1 MLLFLSITARADA
14 LDWSIVPL
22 EAVVPRPDAEGDAPL
37 VQAAVSRVSAEIQPG
52 LESRLTLTY
61 TIQAFADGFSVAS
74 LGAGPLTVES
84 ARLDGRAVAVPPDRD
99 GNRQL
104 VAELARGTHTV
115 VLAGVM
121 ATPRSTLSLPMPT
134 APIAVRLAGAGI
146 DVSID
151 RGAALSEGHIVVP
164 PGDAL
169 TVTWK
174 PAAPPAPRPSR
185 LEAAAAVGL
194 TLSTDGMEGAG
205 VVTFDAIHGAVE
217 QVRIAVPGADWAEA
231 SGGVVSS
238 STLSGEW
245 LEVGLV
251 APQTGRFSVEV
262 ALRGP
267 ADAGRTDA
275 PLLLPQADSREGW
288 VSIYQG
294 EEGYL
299 ARDTTDLAVIAPEV
313 VPPWGRDLASGQ
325 LLSSLHYTTGQP
337 SLRWEQSEWEAL
349 QTPGTVIDSAHLEVA
364 VVAHGRALTRARY
377 QVRNDRGAWLWMDLP
392 DASSVLAVR
401 VAGHIVEP
409 VVSEGRLGIPLEK
422 SVETLAGLVSFPVE
436 VSLLA
441 STPKFSRRGAVVL
454 TAPAVSAPITD
465 ASWSLSLPPGTIA
478 RRIEGNVQVAADAV
492 ADRVLL
498 IGRGYRRTPS
508 LEPVLSSGARKTD
521 TQAVEASQDYWNQA
535 YDAYK
540 DNRFDEA
547 GELLEQSLIYNP
559 DNVSAS
565 ALQGNVMVLTGEPGA
580 GGDDEVE
587 QVERVKAMARAKSK
601 GESQRQQ
608 VLVEDAEEQLRAGN
622 VEEAITLYE
631 SAIVVTDQLA
641 RLESD
646 EAYVQ
651 KAAAENLRSRLA
663 EAEVVSLRNRRQD
676 QAARTAPAEP
686 EPVPAVLSLPE
697 GVITDG
703 AVIAVDLEG
712 IDAAGGLRS
721 LSAAPPPPAQ
731 ARADH
736 TLSEALRA
744 PSDRAGATEMALL
757 GMLSGAEDELEA
769 PEVAASVEPSILD
782 VYEPEG
788 TMAEP
793 LAGPYRGGRR
803 ASGRR
808 SASASSASVS
818 VQTVSAFALPTGVTA
833 SRWIVLVPSA
843 GPMLTLTR
851 QLVPAGEVLEVVVP
865 YRIGRSGRSGG

>member
-1 MLLFLSITARADA
+1 MLLFLSIAARADA
-14 LDWSIVPL
+14 LDWSVVPL

-61 TIQAFADGFSVAS
+61 TIQVFADGFSVAE

-84 ARLDGRAVAVPPDRD
+84 ARLDGRAVAVPPERD
-99 GNRQL
+99 GSRRL
-104 VAELARGTHTV
+104 VAELDRGTHTV

-134 APIAVRLAGAGI
+134 APIAVRLAGTGL

-151 RGAALSEGHIVVP
+151 RGAVLSEGRIVVP

-169 TVTWK
+169 AVTWK
-174 PAAPPAPRPSR
+174 TAAPPAPRPSR

-231 SGGVVSS
+231 SGGVVAS

-267 ADAGRTDA
+267 AAAGRTDA

-299 ARDTTDLAVIAPEV
+299 ARDTTDLVVIAPGV

-325 LLSSLHYTTGQP
+325 LLSSLQYTTGQP

-349 QTPGTVIDSAHLEVA
+349 QTPGTVIDSARLEVA

-392 DASSVLAVR
+392 DASSILAVR

-441 STPKFSRRGAVVL
+441 SAPKFSRRGAVVL

-465 ASWSLSLPPGTIA
+465 VSWSLSLPPGTIP
-478 RRIEGNVQVAADAV
+478 RRTEGNVQVAADSV

-498 IGRGYRRTPS
+498 IGRGYRRAPS
-508 LEPVLSSGARKTD
+508 LEPVLSSGSRKTD
-521 TQAVEASQDYWNQA
+521 TQSVEASQDYWNQA

-540 DNRFDEA
+540 NNRFDEA

-559 DNVSAS
+559 DNVAAS
-565 ALQGNVMVLTGEPGA
+565 ALQGNVMVLTGESGV

-608 VLVEDAEEQLRAGN
+608 ILVEDAEEQLRAGN

-651 KAAAENLRSRLA
+651 KAAAESLRSRLA
-663 EAEVVSLRNRRQD
+663 EAEGVSRRNRRQE
-676 QAARTAPAEP
+676 QAERAGGRSDRNGIEGAAADEP
-686 EPVPAVLSLPE
+686 EPVPAVLSPSVQKELR
-697 GVITDG
+697 TDG
-703 AVIAVDLEG
+703 A
-712 IDAAGGLRS
+712 
-721 LSAAPPPPAQ
+721 LSAALPPPSQ
-731 ARADH
+731 VSDERA
-736 TLSEALRA
+736 LNAPLRV
-744 PSDRAGATEMALL
+744 PLDRAEPAAMVLSGT
-757 GMLSGAEDELEA
+757 LSGAVAELK
-769 PEVAASVEPSILD
+769 VSDVGASADSLIRNADASEMIMVESTASPRRS
-782 VYEPEG
+782 G
-788 TMAEP
+788 
-793 LAGPYRGGRR
+793 RG
-803 ASGRR
+803 ASSRR
-808 SASASSASVS
+808 SAGAPSASAS
-818 VQTVSAFALPTGVTA
+818 VQTVSAFNAPTGVTA

-843 GPMLTLTR
+843 GPVLELTR
-851 QLVPAGEVLEVVVP
+851 QLVPAGEALEVVVP
-865 YRIGRSGRSGG
+865 YRIARSGRPGG